1 MIGVCVPA
9 SSSLFWRPVTTHL
22 GGHASAPTVLGD
34 WTQQQQL
41 LHSTGSQAKLRPLG
55 DAEMPPS
62 QVPSVHCLL
71 HHRVYQAS

>member
-1 MIGVCVPA
+1 
-9 SSSLFWRPVTTHL
+9 
-22 GGHASAPTVLGD
+22 VLGD